1 MKKIFLNYLNRELE
15 KKNTLVSSNAIS
27 EDDKAILLDT
37 IEELKTTIA
46 EVEALE
52 ETVDVNTVLD
62 EFKTKI
68 DEKIIAL
75 NEKIEIKEDTTLE
88 MENYLENKKSMT
100 DFFYAV
106 KESKNS
112 IEFNANWNAKLSENG
127 ITTAEGGAEALLP
140 AAIRGAIKD
149 AWERPSNFLNQLKNT
164 GAKRYLVR
172 TASGEGE
179 GIRAKGHTKGNEK
192 VAQNITLTPKD
203 VKAQMIYKL
212 MPISAID
219 EFNDEGDLI
228 AYVVDELER
237 QWLAEIQRAILVGD
251 GRQANDANKIN
262 SFEAIA
268 RQNSDAYC
276 TVTTF
281 DGDPVVSLMEQ
292 VVEMV
297 ATIEDVDND
306 GIVLFMSKSDLNTLR
321 KVVVAEGGTAQFISK
336 DAVAEMLGVKEIFT
350 TTMLGT
356 GYRAVAFVPRG
367 YVTVGFT
374 NPDLYSWIDGYKN
387 ETVYRM
393 EAPAGGAIEAP
404 KSAACMKA

>member
-1 MKKIFLNYLNRELE
+1 MKQIFLNYLNRELE

-52 ETVDVNTVLD
+52 ESVDVNAVLD

-127 ITTAEGGAEALLP
+127 ITAADAEALLP

-179 GIRAKGHTKGNEK
+179 GIRAKGHTKGNTK
-192 VAQNITLTPKD
+192 TAQEITLTPKD

-212 MPISAID
+212 MPVSAID

-251 GRQANDANKIN
+251 GRQANDTNKIN

-268 RQNSDAYC
+268 RATTDAYC
-276 TVTTF
+276 TVSTYDSTASLT
-281 DGDPVVSLMEQ
+281 DQIVNMVSD
-292 VVEMV
+292 
-297 ATIEDVDND
+297 IEDVDND

-321 KVVVAEGGTAQFISK
+321 KVVVAEGGTSQYISK
-336 DAVAEMLGVKEIFT
+336 EAVAEMMGVKEIFT
-350 TTMLGT
+350 TTMLGA
-356 GYRAVAFVPRG
+356 GYKAVAFVPRG